1 MRQYNVLKASR
12 LAFLVLLDQSKPIHR
27 GDARHLAEVLGAHI
41 RSVQR
46 DIKQLPKVLAKLSGY
61 LDAYHKDPPQESGYS
76 VTDAIQ
82 LVGLRE
88 YRLRYLAKNN
98 SIGRKIDGQWR
109 FTDADIEA
117 LKHRPH
123 ARHRS

>member
-1 MRQYNVLKASR
+1 MKRKSLDKASR

-27 GDARHLAEVLGAHI
+27 GDARHLAEALGAHI

-46 DIKQLPKVLAKLSGY
+46 DIKQLPKVLVKLTEF
-61 LDAYHKDPPQESGYS
+61 LDAYHQKPPEKPTYS
-76 VTDAIQ
+76 VVDAIK